1 MLARLAVV
9 AARESPALLTTVSA
23 KRPRSESRPLA
34 KTEGVLLV
42 IGLAEQIPI

>member
-23 KRPRSESRPLA
+23 NDPDPSRAP
-34 KTEGVLLV
+34 
-42 IGLAEQIPI
+42 